1 MHIKEYN
8 GLEIKFPGPDL
19 HQEEILSVMDFLIQQ
34 IEKIDIYPDK
44 SLFFQNP
51 QIIEKWLQLV
61 RTISKLEAWDI
72 PEDNTEWE
80 ERTETYVTYL
90 LTLRNYF
97 LEYNKLYTAYFGH
110 LKDIIEAYGGCLEGS
125 CISKELMEV
134 LLDEKELLDLED
146 VNQFLTELNRDS
158 SDTRYSVFK
167 TLSKLFDF
175 FSALMDSGLLKLMD
189 LKPSID
195 DFAKA
200 IGDDL
205 REWTFSFGDSIF
217 EGMKED
223 LTRHFKA
230 YRTAPYTPELWG
242 EMLSADEEALLMASK
257 QQLANCNAVKQE
269 HWGEDMKKQM
279 DENGELMHL
288 IYSSCRTEKLFD
300 IGKVESS
307 HELIALLTP
316 YNLQMFYDIIVRRN
330 LIQSEMFP
338 ELKTQHEEWL
348 NRSNEQPE
356 EVEETGMSEARQSK
370 LDEIIGILQKGNWK
384 SPATSE
390 NIKQL
395 LNTIFGRD
403 MSLLEN
409 GDEQLCEK
417 MWALVEGGSG
427 ERMLIVPA
435 NLAGFFSEEN
445 LLAGSPTEISN
456 ALFGI
461 DKNQVNN
468 INKGKGTPGN
478 CSNAFIAVIPFMR
491 KYIDKV
497 IRQV

>member
-316 YNLQMFYDIIVRRN
+316 YNLQMFYDIIVRRS
-330 LIQSEMFP
+330 LIQCEMFS
-338 ELKTQHEEWL
+338 ELKEQHEEWL
-348 NRSNEQPE
+348 NNGNEQSDNIESTSPDE
-356 EVEETGMSEARQSK
+356 ANHNLNYFAPKKNLQELLKQDWFKEVRTNEKYDEVWTDGFVSNLMATQWKDAIAQDWAVTGQREKKTQIKGYVIGLLKDNGVLKGSYDSIAEKVVKDSSRTFSNYMSQGK
-370 LDEIIGILQKGNWK
+370 
-384 SPATSE
+384 
-390 NIKQL
+390 KQL
-395 LNTIFGRD
+395 Y
-403 MSLLEN
+403 
-409 GDEQLCEK
+409 
-417 MWALVEGGSG
+417 
-427 ERMLIVPA
+427 A
-435 NLAGFFSEEN
+435 NWVNSYVN
-445 LLAGSPTEISN
+445 
-456 ALFGI
+456 
-461 DKNQVNN
+461 DVKNE
-468 INKGKGTPGN
+468 
-478 CSNAFIAVIPFMR
+478 
-491 KYIDKV
+491 
-497 IRQV
+497 